1 MTRSR
6 RDLLRAAGGL
16 AGAGGLVGAAGCL
29 DFAAGD
35 GPQGP
40 DGTPTELSC
49 ADESFVRLDA
59 PFDGHVAERT
69 TETPETT
76 LELSTE
82 GTSETYGS
90 DLRLVLRNTGD
101 AAAETRGD
109 EAYALQR
116 ETDAGWQDVRGSPD
130 GEASE
135 LGDDPAPFEPNSTHS
150 WDLTLTEDGLA
161 DDIDAVDSVGLTV
174 CPDLGPGTHRFV
186 YWGIEDADPVGI
198 EFELVG

>member
-6 RDLLRAAGGL
+6 RDLLRAAGL
-16 AGAGGLVGAAGCL
+16 AGAGGLTGAAGCL

-49 ADESFVRLDA
+49 ADDSFVRLDH
-59 PFDGHVAERT
+59 PFEGFVAERK
-69 TETPETT
+69 TENPDTT

-130 GEASE
+130 GEAVE
-135 LGDDPAPFEPNSTHS
+135 LGGEPATFEPNATHS
-150 WDLTLTEDGLA
+150 WDLTLTEEGLA
-161 DDIDAVDSVGLTV
+161 DDIDAADLTV

-186 YWGIEDADPVGI
+186 YWGVEDADPVGI

>member
-6 RDLLRAAGGL
+6 RDLLRAAGL

-40 DGTPTELSC
+40 GDTPTELSC

-59 PFDGHVAERT
+59 PFEGFVAERT

-116 ETDAGWQDVRGSPD
+116 ETEAGWQDVRGSPD
-130 GEASE
+130 GEAVE
-135 LGDDPAPFEPNSTHS
+135 LGDDLAPFEPNVTHS
-150 WDLTLTEDGLA
+150 WNLTLTEDGLA
-161 DDIDAVDSVGLTV
+161 DAVDSVALTV

-186 YWGIEDADPVGI
+186 YWGVEDADPVGI